1 MTADLDGTLQLLG
14 SLRPVQS
21 YGKVTKVVGLVAE
34 GRGIKAPL
42 GSLCQTRRTQHNAT
56 KQR

>member
-1 MTADLDGTLQLLG
+1 MTADLDGTLHLL
-14 SLRPVQS
+14 SDLQPAQA

-42 GSLCQTRRTQHNAT
+42 
-56 KQR
+56 